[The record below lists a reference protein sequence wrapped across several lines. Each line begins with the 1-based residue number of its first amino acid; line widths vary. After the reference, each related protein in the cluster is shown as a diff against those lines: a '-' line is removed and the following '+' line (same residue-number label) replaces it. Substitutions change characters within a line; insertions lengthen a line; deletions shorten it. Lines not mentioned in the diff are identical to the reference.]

1 MGNPTAKTELSK
13 INQLPERGRALGR
26 GYIAS
31 ITIRPSN
38 QAPEFS
44 AIITDVDKYA
54 PQQREKLLSRSKE
67 HESGEDR
74 SRLRLIWLG
83 RRHVPGIDAGT
94 ELRFEGM
101 VAQRDGLPTI
111 FNPRYEII
119 GKPEFQE
126 YSS

>member
-1 MGNPTAKTELSK
+1 MAKTELKTIS
-13 INQLPERGRALGR
+13 QLPERGRALGR
-26 GYIAS
+26 GYIES
-31 ITIRPSN
+31 ITILPVN
-38 QAPEFS
+38 QAPEFA
-44 AIITDVDKYA
+44 AIITDADKYA
-54 PQQREKLLSRSKE
+54 GRNRRAKPAAA
-67 HESGEDR
+67 ESGAEAAGEGK

-83 RRHVPGIDAGT
+83 RRQVPGIEAGT